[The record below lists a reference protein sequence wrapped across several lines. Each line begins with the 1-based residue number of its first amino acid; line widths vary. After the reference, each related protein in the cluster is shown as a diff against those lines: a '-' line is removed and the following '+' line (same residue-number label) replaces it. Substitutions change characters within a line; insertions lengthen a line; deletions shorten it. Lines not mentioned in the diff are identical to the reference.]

1 MELDTNNHSLFLL
14 CYHLILVVKHCKHLI
29 DDVMLAYAKTIFE
42 RISESHHIT
51 LVEWNRDKDY
61 FHIMLKA
68 QPKTELTKFSNA

>member
-51 LVEWNRDKDY
+51 LVE
-61 FHIMLKA
+61 
-68 QPKTELTKFSNA
+68 